1 MATGFVFTGLNP
13 VNAEEVTNNFNLDEY
28 VVTAT
33 RSENKIVD
41 TPANISLITK
51 DDFEKKNYQ
60 SVSQA
65 LEDVPGVIVKR
76 SGFAGGD
83 QHIFLNG
90 DDRVLIMVDGRRLNQ
105 DKGTSGRSGFDIT
118 NLPLKKLKL

>member
-1 MATGFVFTGLNP
+1 MATGFVFAGLNL

-51 DDFEKKNYQ
+51 DDFEKRIIK
-60 SVSQA
+60 
-65 LEDVPGVIVKR
+65 
-76 SGFAGGD
+76 
-83 QHIFLNG
+83 
-90 DDRVLIMVDGRRLNQ
+90 VLVRL
-105 DKGTSGRSGFDIT
+105 
-118 NLPLKKLKL
+118 